1 MKYLKILILFILLL
15 FIFDLKA
22 SNPSLVSYQSVYEI
36 KLLENEVKSRFGQ
49 PSLKDANGELLID
62 WFNNCDS
69 WVSNQRM
76 LISFLDKSGVG
87 TVSDIS
93 YSLVEDVKS
102 EKMKFVL
109 QVKENNMVVQRVRG
123 EAIKDE
129 EVEVKILMPKSKNI
143 KFSKDVLFP
152 HEHLKI
158 ILNSLGNEDM
168 SIFSKQVYE
177 GTLPDSFFNIST
189 FINKKSFKLED
200 IELPKDV
207 VNKFWDV
214 RMAYY
219 EGKSQTPSLELTAKM
234 NQQGIVS
241 YFKYD
246 YPDYSLKMKLKK
258 LVLMKDNCR

>member
-1 MKYLKILILFILLL
+1 
-15 FIFDLKA
+15 
-22 SNPSLVSYQSVYEI
+22 
-36 KLLENEVKSRFGQ
+36 
-49 PSLKDANGELLID
+49 
-62 WFNNCDS
+62 
-69 WVSNQRM
+69 
-76 LISFLDKSGVG
+76 
-87 TVSDIS
+87 
-93 YSLVEDVKS
+93 
-102 EKMKFVL
+102 
-109 QVKENNMVVQRVRG
+109 
-123 EAIKDE
+123 
-129 EVEVKILMPKSKNI
+129 
-143 KFSKDVLFP
+143 
-152 HEHLKI
+152 
-158 ILNSLGNEDM
+158 M